1 MGSNGLPS
9 SVSDLFVGDVV
20 SVRDAE
26 EFSNSTT
33 GRNSSGSIQGRQR
46 HLGESTVPSII

>member
-20 SVRDAE
+20 SVCDAE
-26 EFSNSTT
+26 EFSEAS
-33 GRNSSGSIQGRQR
+33 
-46 HLGESTVPSII
+46 HLHGLCPFVSVCC